1 VIAFLGTGKLAE
13 AIIRGALGAAA
24 LSREQVLVTC
34 RRPERTAELRA
45 LGLRVAS
52 DLAELKAA
60 DLAILGV
67 RHRDVAALLAN
78 ARDVLSRKTIVS
90 LATGVP
96 SNVIER
102 LVPGAR
108 VIRAI
113 ANAPA
118 EVGLA
123 MTALSAGASATD
135 ADMTE
140 ARKLFSA
147 VGKVVELPEALLDA
161 ANAISGAGPAYLY
174 AYARALA
181 EAGASIGLERSVALT
196 MATQTLVGAAALLAN
211 SNGSFQQ
218 LIAEVA
224 GKGGSTRAALE
235 VLEQGGLDSLL
246 AGAVKAALVRA
257 QERNAESQVLTD
269 ATPASS

>member
-13 AIIRGALGAAA
+13 AIIRGALAGGA
-24 LSREQVLVTC
+24 LSREQILVTC
-34 RRPERTAELRA
+34 RRPERAAELRG

-52 DLAELKAA
+52 DLAELEAA

-67 RHRDVAALLAN
+67 RHHDVAALLAN
-78 ARDVLSRKTIVS
+78 ARDVLSQKMIVS

-96 SNVIER
+96 SQVIER

-123 MTALSAGASATD
+123 MTALSAGASATPV
-135 ADMTE
+135 DMAE

-147 VGKVVELPEALLDA
+147 VGQVVELPEALLDA

-174 AYARALA
+174 AYANALA
-181 EAGASIGLERSVALT
+181 EAGVSIGLDRSTALKL
-196 MATQTLVGAAALLAN
+196 ATQTLVGAAGLLAN
-211 SNGSFQQ
+211 SEALLQQ
-218 LIAEVA
+218 LIAKVA
-224 GKGGSTRAALE
+224 GKGGSTQAALQ
-235 VLEQGGLDSLL
+235 VLEQGGLNSLL
-246 AGAVKAALVRA
+246 ANAVKAALARA
-257 QERNAESQVLTD
+257 QERDAESQRPTH
-269 ATPASS
+269 ANPAS